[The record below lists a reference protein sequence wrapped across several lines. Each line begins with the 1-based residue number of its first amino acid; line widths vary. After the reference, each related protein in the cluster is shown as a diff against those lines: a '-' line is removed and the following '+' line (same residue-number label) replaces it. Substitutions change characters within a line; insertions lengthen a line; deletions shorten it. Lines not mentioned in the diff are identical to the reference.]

1 MPVSFID
8 GTYAVFNELELVKVP
23 NPVDDHITEFGLPEI
38 ADNGIVFLL
47 HQLLFANA
55 VILIDVVAGLTLK
68 ITESFIVLQFP

>member
-23 NPVDDHITEFGLPEI
+23 IPVDDHNTELGLPEI